1 MAGKRRPKKE
11 TTSNVNDERLVKPFY
26 NGHTT
31 NVDSEL
37 LRESEE
43 KFRILTEM
51 SAAAI
56 FFHQGK
62 KFIYANPAA
71 ENITGYTHDEILN
84 ANFWEIMAPEY
95 QETVKVRG
103 LARLSGDNSTPRY
116 EVKIITKQ
124 GQEKWLDLSS
134 ARMDYRGSPAI
145 MATALDITER
155 KRADEAI
162 RKSESRFRSYFDMR
176 LIGIAITSPEKGW
189 ILANDK
195 ICEMLGY
202 TREEL
207 THTTWDTMTHPEDLS
222 KDIEQFNRLLSGSID
237 NYSLDKRFIC
247 KNQDIID
254 TTISIGCVRKPDG
267 SVDYIVGLMQDITE
281 RKRAEEAVRKSNIR
295 FQSLIQNSSDIIR
308 ILDKEGRIIYDSPS
322 SGKILGYPPGY
333 MLGRSPFDF
342 IHPDDLR
349 LVREEVGTVYEK
361 RNTGIPVEFRIR
373 KASGEYL
380 WVESIGVNM
389 IGVQGVDGIVITTR
403 PIGDRKKGEE
413 ELKAAKQ
420 HAELY
425 LDLMSHDITN
435 MNQVGMGFLEL
446 ALNSLEL
453 DEPGR
458 EMLLKP
464 MQAFEGSTRLINNV
478 RKLQKAKVGEYKDK
492 IMDVG
497 QVLQD
502 IQSHYSDLDGR
513 NIIINYLP
521 DIGYRVMANE
531 LLYDLFSN
539 LVGNSIKHSNGSI
552 IIDINVKR
560 SRENDRDYYTIA
572 IEDNGHGIKDDLKP
586 VIFDRK
592 FIGDIRSKGSGIGLF
607 LVKTLVECYHG
618 KVWVEDRV
626 KGDHRKGAR
635 FVVMLPAVEK

>member
-84 ANFWEIMAPEY
+84 TNFWEIMAPEY
-95 QETVKVRG
+95 QEKVKVRG

-124 GQEKWLDLSS
+124 GRERWLDISS
-134 ARMDYRGSPAI
+134 APMEYRGRPAI

-155 KRADEAI
+155 KRADEAA
-162 RKSESRFRSYFDMR
+162 RKSEARFRSYFDMR

-202 TREEL
+202 TRDEL
-207 THTTWDTMTHPEDLS
+207 THMTWDTMTHPDDLS
-222 KDIEQFNRLLSGSID
+222 KDIEQFNRLMSGSID

-267 SVDYIVGLMQDITE
+267 SVDYFVVLMQDITE
-281 RKRAEEAVRKSNIR
+281 RNRAEEAVRKSNIR
-295 FQSLIQNSSDIIR
+295 FQSLILNSSDIIR

-420 HAELY
+420 QAELY

-446 ALNSLEL
+446 ALSSLEL
-453 DEPGR
+453 DGPGR

-478 RKLQKAKVGEYKDK
+478 RKLQKAKAGEYKDK
-492 IMDVG
+492 VMDIG
-497 QVLQD
+497 QVLKD
-502 IQSHYSDLDGR
+502 IQSHYSDLHGR
-513 NIIINYLP
+513 SIVINYLR

-552 IIDINVKR
+552 IIDISVKR

-592 FIGDIRSKGSGIGLF
+592 LIGDIRSKGSGIGLF

-618 KVWVEDRV
+618 NVWVEDRV
-626 KGDHRKGAR
+626 PGDYTKGAR
-635 FVVMLPAVEK
+635 FMVMLPAVEM